1 MAKTKEQVAAALGA
15 ALMDYLDYLDN
26 SRTIHTA
33 ATTAE
38 PLYSLDELAEML
50 RKTKSTIRQWACE
63 GQFGETV
70 TVGKSTLITKSG
82 YDRFIAEHTGP
93 TQKRVTRKLKKIP
106 STMTAEQ
113 YKALRI

>member
-26 SRTIHTA
+26 SRTHTA
-33 ATTAE
+33 TTTAE

-82 YDRFIAEHTGP
+82 YDQFIAEHTGP
-93 TQKRVTRKLKKIP
+93 TQKRATRKPKKIP